1 MSTAPDCCK
10 SQSRMQVELL
20 DRQKWNTPAELANE
34 MFDDLGFRPNRKRAL
49 HTCGGGDG
57 DTPGLGDAVR

>member
-1 MSTAPDCCK
+1 
-10 SQSRMQVELL
+10 MQVELL